1 VAQAPQLT
9 MLRLVQVEF
18 RSLAVRL
25 WAMPDSMAQVF
36 ALEDLRFSS
45 GAWLLIV
52 ILGEPGRRTGHEFR

>member
-1 VAQAPQLT
+1 MT
-9 MLRLVQVEF
+9 
-18 RSLAVRL
+18 
-25 WAMPDSMAQVF
+25 DSMAQFF